1 MSTEYFLRTKS
12 SSRLGNFKFNTK
24 GNSIITINNITTN
37 NKTKINNLSNQLST
51 FSNNNQMNN
60 FNEFNNS
67 NVKKNNKNNNIGL
80 NKSKT
85 ELKGK
90 DNKVM
95 DEIEEEEEDEEDKY
109 ILMEENP
116 ITNKFTAEDDKNLI
130 KLLKN
135 HFLFENF
142 SEETIS
148 ELVENSTRLQLD
160 ENMIIFNEGEEA
172 NSFYVLK
179 KGKVKLFDNK
189 TSKFLITEYLSFGEM
204 GLIKK
209 SIRRRYSAITQSNV
223 ELYIFEKEFYDLKK
237 EYNEEEEN
245 NKKDICDSFFE
256 KETIFQGISDSE
268 KKCFIQLSNIKV
280 INDDKN
286 EVSLKDYNI
295 NMLTSFYCEKIFLF
309 LKGM

>member
-1 MSTEYFLRTKS
+1 
-12 SSRLGNFKFNTK
+12 
-24 GNSIITINNITTN
+24 
-37 NKTKINNLSNQLST
+37 
-51 FSNNNQMNN
+51 
-60 FNEFNNS
+60 
-67 NVKKNNKNNNIGL
+67 
-80 NKSKT
+80 
-85 ELKGK
+85 
-90 DNKVM
+90 
-95 DEIEEEEEDEEDKY
+95 
-109 ILMEENP
+109 MEENP

-245 NKKDICDSFFE
+245 NKKEICDSFFE